1 MPFLRKNR
9 KESFPS
15 FSCSCDFIFVGGDVR
30 SLKHPVNLSQEANT
44 VATNDSYDILLYKSI
59 PALSVSSIVLSSF
72 FIPVLWIPGN
82 VPLLSAF
89 HGVA

>member
-1 MPFLRKNR
+1 M
-9 KESFPS
+9 
-15 FSCSCDFIFVGGDVR
+15 
-30 SLKHPVNLSQEANT
+30 NLSQEANT

-72 FIPVLWIPGN
+72 SIPVLWIPGN
-82 VPLLSAF
+82 VLFLFAF